1 MEADILLFI
10 QNNFRTPVLDPVMVF
25 ITHLCNGA
33 FIWIAL
39 IVLLLIMKKTRRMG
53 IACTSALLLNVTIA
67 NLIIK
72 NLVGRIRPYDMIEGL
87 ELIIERQWDSSFPS
101 GHTAS
106 SFAVA
111 FAFFLKAPKK
121 YGIPALVLAALIGF
135 SRLYVGVHYPSDVL
149 CGMII
154 GMLSAFIAVK
164 VTDRVFARMDRKK
177 QEKPTEE

>member
-1 MEADILLFI
+1 MEADILLYI
-10 QNNFRTPVLDPVMVF
+10 QNNLRNPVLDPVMAI

-39 IVLLLIMKKTRRMG
+39 IVLLLMIKKTRRTG
-53 IACTSALLLNVTIA
+53 IACTAALLINVTIV

-72 NLVGRIRPYDMIEGL
+72 NLVGRIRPYDVISEL
-87 ELIIERQWDSSFPS
+87 ELLIERQWDSSFPS

-111 FAFFLKAPKK
+111 FAFFLKTPKK